1 MLPPPAAPSEERAV
15 ACGRC
20 ILLSGS
26 LHAAL
31 VVLAVAGSWLH
42 ARHRSRSRHSD
53 RVSPE
58 RRRHGM
64 SLARIRSLP
73 LAVFVRV
80 LAAILMFGPV
90 LGPPS
95 AVPTVMEAGL
105 YGPADICTARRHA
118 PATPSNGRDAHA
130 CCWWVCAGGGSAL
143 PAAAGVTVPM
153 PLFLGTASAGRRASP
168 RTPRRGRTSH
178 RPRAPPT
185 VSRAD

>member
-1 MLPPPAAPSEERAV
+1 MLPPPVPPREGRAV
-15 ACGRC
+15 AWSRS

-26 LHAAL
+26 PHAAL
-31 VVLAVAGSWLH
+31 VVLAVAGSWP
-42 ARHRSRSRHSD
+42 HRPPM
-53 RVSPE
+53 RVRAVTE
-58 RRRHGM
+58 AAVGWM
-64 SLARIRSLP
+64 NLARIRSSP

-95 AVPTVMEAGL
+95 AAPAVMEAGL

-118 PATPSNGRDAHA
+118 PATPSNSRDAHA

-143 PAAAGVTVPM
+143 PTATGVTVPM
-153 PLFLGTASAGRRASP
+153 PLFLGTASAGRRAAP

-178 RPRAPPT
+178 RPRAPPP